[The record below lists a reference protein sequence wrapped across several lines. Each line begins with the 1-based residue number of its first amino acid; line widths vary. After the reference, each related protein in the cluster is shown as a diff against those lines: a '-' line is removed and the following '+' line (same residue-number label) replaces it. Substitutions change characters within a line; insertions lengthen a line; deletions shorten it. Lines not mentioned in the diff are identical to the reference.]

1 MRTDTPG
8 EWFLGGHLDPA
19 TGDRTGEELT
29 YESANLTTHG
39 VIVGMTGSGKTGL
52 GIIAIEEALMAGV
65 PTIVIDPK
73 GDMGNLLL
81 NFPSFRPDDFL
92 EWVDPAE
99 AGRQNISTE
108 QLAQN
113 TAELWKSGLE
123 GWGIDGDRMRR
134 LGTTADFAIY
144 TPGSTAGIGLNVV
157 GSLQAPNIDWDAQ
170 AETGRDEIEG
180 FVSSLLTLAGI
191 DADPIASPEH
201 ILLATIIERSWR
213 AGTDL
218 DLASLIGQ
226 IQQPPIRKLGVF
238 ELDSFFPP
246 KDRTKLAMRLN
257 GLVAS
262 PSFAS
267 WMQGPAL
274 DVAALLHSEDG
285 RPRAS
290 VIYLSHLGEQERQ
303 FIVTLL
309 LSKVVTWMRSQ
320 PGTSDLR
327 ALIYMDEVF
336 GFAPPTAEPPSKK
349 PILTILKQARAHGV
363 GLVLSTQNPVDL
375 DYKAMSNAGTW
386 MIGRLQTERDKARIL
401 EGLKSAGG
409 GVDVAAL
416 DERIGDLG
424 KREFVLHSTKQA
436 QPAVFTTRWAM
447 SYLRGP
453 LTREEVTRLM
463 DDKRSVAADVPSE
476 QQPPPETGPN
486 DRAELSDSPTHRS
499 SATSQLADDE
509 SPVAPEVA
517 DGVAVYF
524 LDPGAP
530 WLNEIGANPT
540 SERYAPGL
548 VAKVHLTFDDRYAD
562 VDHTEE
568 WEAIVFPL
576 SERFDAE
583 TALAV
588 DYDERDLLD
597 EPPGGATYV
606 LTDAPIATKG
616 YFSGAERDLKTM
628 LHRKQSV
635 TVFKNP
641 ELKMYSRVG
650 ESEDDFVAR
659 CEQEAEN
666 RADDDV
672 AKLRDRYK
680 SKIRSV
686 ETQLSKAENR
696 VRELSVDVESSRQQE
711 MLSGAGELLSVF
723 LGGRRRSSSLSRAAS
738 RRAKTRTTQERLSSA
753 EDKYNDY
760 VQRLDELENDLAE
773 DFQEITA
780 KWNAAAATIEPLEIG
795 LEKTDISIDELS
807 LVWVPTD

>member
-1 MRTDTPG
+1 MHTDTPG
-8 EWFLGGHLDPA
+8 EWFLGGPVDPE
-19 TGDRTGEELT
+19 TGDRTGEELN

-52 GIIAIEEALMAGV
+52 GIVAIEEALLSGV
-65 PTIVIDPK
+65 PAIVIDPK

-81 NFPSFRPDDFL
+81 NFPAFRPQDFR
-92 EWVDPAE
+92 EWIDPAE
-99 AGRQNISTE
+99 ANRQNIAPE
-108 QLAQN
+108 ELAEK

-134 LGTTADFAIY
+134 LGMTADFGIY
-144 TPGSTAGIGLNVV
+144 TPGSTAGIPLNVV
-157 GSLQAPNIDWDAQ
+157 GSLQAPAIDWDIH

-191 DADPIASPEH
+191 NADPIASPEH
-201 ILLATIIERSWR
+201 ILLATIIERAWR

-218 DLASLIGQ
+218 DLAALIGQ

-262 PSFAS
+262 PSFTS

-274 DVAALLHSEDG
+274 DIATLLHTEDG

-290 VIYLSHLGEQERQ
+290 VVYLSHLGEQERQ

-363 GLVLSTQNPVDL
+363 GMVLSTQNPVDL

-401 EGLKSAGG
+401 EGLKSASGA
-409 GVDVAAL
+409 VDVAAL
-416 DERIGDLG
+416 DALIGDLG
-424 KREFVLHSTKQA
+424 KRQFVLHSTKRA
-436 QPAVFTTRWAM
+436 EPALFTTRWAM

-453 LTREEVTRLM
+453 LTRDEVAKLM
-463 DDKRSVAADVPSE
+463 AGASADSTSPGSEVDALDAAASPAA
-476 QQPPPETGPN
+476 TAGAGPVVL
-486 DRAELSDSPTHRS
+486 AEN
-499 SATSQLADDE
+499 E

-517 DGVAVYF
+517 QGVPVYY

-530 WLNEIGANPT
+530 WAEEIGASRT
-540 SERYAPGL
+540 SSRHAPAL
-548 VAKVHLTFDDRYAD
+548 IAKVHLTYDDRYAE
-562 VDHTEE
+562 VNHTEE
-568 WEAIVFPL
+568 WEAIAFPL
-576 SERFDAE
+576 GEHFDPDGAV
-583 TALAV
+583 AV
-588 DYDERDLLD
+588 DYDSRDLLD
-597 EPPGGATYV
+597 AAPEGATYL
-606 LTDAPIATKG
+606 LTDAPISSKG
-616 YFSGAERDLKTM
+616 FFSGAEADLKAM
-628 LHRKQSV
+628 LHRDQSV
-635 TVFKNP
+635 SVFKNP

-650 ESEDDFVAR
+650 ESQEEFLSR
-659 CEQEAEN
+659 CKEEGEN

-680 SKIRSV
+680 TKIRSV
-686 ETQLSKAENR
+686 ESQLSKAENR
-696 VRELSVDVESSRQQE
+696 VRELSVDLEGSRSQE
-711 MLSGAGELLSVF
+711 MLSGAGDLLSVF

-738 RRAKTRTTQERLSSA
+738 RRAQTRKTEERLRSA
-753 EDKYNDY
+753 EDKYAESAE
-760 VQRLDELENDLAE
+760 RLDELEDELAA
-773 DFQEITA
+773 DFREITA
-780 KWNAAAATIEPLEIG
+780 KWDAAAATIEQIEIG
-795 LEKTDISIDELS
+795 LEKTDISIDEVA
-807 LVWVPTD
+807 LVWIPSE